1 MVAIAEQQ
9 TAATGPLL
17 FIRRN
22 RRCRVP
28 GTETCVSESVFD
40 LLFLLGC
47 DLPAQRAHAFFSI
60 CNALQGHCYNRGLYA
75 AGTAILRSLGFLF
88 FVLRTFI
95 NYRQWLCQ
103 LLWVC
108 SVKSI
113 GVVLLAEQSTA
124 LSMYCFFR
132 SKK

>member
-1 MVAIAEQQ
+1 MVAIAQQ
-9 TAATGPLL
+9 QAAATGPL
-17 FIRRN
+17 FFFRRN
-22 RRCRVP
+22 RRSRVP
-28 GTETCVSESVFD
+28 GTETSVSESVLD

-75 AGTAILRSLGFLF
+75 AGTAIYARLVVF
-88 FVLRTFI
+88 FVLRPFI
-95 NYRQWLCQ
+95 NCRQWLCQ
-103 LLWVC
+103 LWWVC

>member
-1 MVAIAEQQ
+1 
-9 TAATGPLL
+9 
-17 FIRRN
+17 
-22 RRCRVP
+22 
-28 GTETCVSESVFD
+28 

-113 GVVLLAEQSTA
+113 GVVLLAEQSIA